1 MVNFGHMANLTQ
13 YSEHKRAEAL
23 AVVAACG
30 GKVAE
35 EARRVGVPRRTLQRW
50 KDEADNR
57 DLQAA
62 ARQGVANAKAAKV
75 AKRIAEAEVAKFALS
90 DSCERLARRSLM
102 ATKLPD
108 KIEEA
113 KLGGLAWTAAIMVD
127 KMRLLREQ
135 PAPPTE
141 VQQRMAD
148 AVAQA
153 AQAIVDLAA
162 QAGRTITLEE
172 AANQVRAV
180 QLRHSQLTLTDVESS

>member
-1 MVNFGHMANLTQ
+1 MANLTQ

-35 EARRVGVPRRTLQRW
+35 AARRVGVPRRTLQRW

-62 ARQGVANAKAAKV
+62 ARQGVANAKAARV
-75 AKRIAEAEVAKFALS
+75 AKRIAEAEVAKLALS
-90 DSCERLARRSLM
+90 DGCERLARRSLL
-102 ATKLPD
+102 ATELPD

-113 KLGGLAWTAAIMVD
+113 RLRDLAWTAAIMID

-135 PAPPTE
+135 PPPPTPAE
-141 VQQRMAD
+141 QKMAD

-153 AQAIVDLAA
+153 AEAIVQMAA
-162 QAGRTITLEE
+162 QAGRTISLDD
-172 AANQVRAV
+172 ARKQICAI
-180 QLRHSQLTLTDVESS
+180 QLKHSELTLVQTE

>member
-1 MVNFGHMANLTQ
+1 MANLTQ
-13 YSEHKRAEAL
+13 YSERKRAEAL

-35 EARRVGVPRRTLQRW
+35 AARRVGVPRRTLQRW

-75 AKRIAEAEVAKFALS
+75 AKRIAEAEVAKLVL
-90 DSCERLARRSLM
+90 DDGCERLARRALL
-102 ATKLPD
+102 ATEFPD
-108 KIEEA
+108 KIEGA
-113 KLGGLAWTAAIMVD
+113 KLRDLAWTAAVMID
-127 KMRLLREQ
+127 KVRLLREQ

-141 VQQRMAD
+141 AEQKMAD

-153 AQAIVDLAA
+153 A
-162 QAGRTITLEE
+162 E
-172 AANQVRAV
+172 A
-180 QLRHSQLTLTDVESS
+180 